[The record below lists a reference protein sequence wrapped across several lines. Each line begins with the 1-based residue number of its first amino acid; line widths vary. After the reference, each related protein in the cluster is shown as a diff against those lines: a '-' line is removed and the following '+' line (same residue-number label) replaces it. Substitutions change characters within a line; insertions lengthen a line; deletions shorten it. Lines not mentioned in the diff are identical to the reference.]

1 MFQRRR
7 YISSDDFYSQNTTDF
22 ESVVQAKTKLLSLSQ
37 LGETGMALSTAEGLC
52 FDFLNLRNKCADLLF
67 GLSASVSDSKVRYKE
82 IEGIYFRDHGVK
94 TSAADKSKLVQ
105 AYPEYVE
112 AHKHFNDLTDLYE
125 FIQMKRADFEAAYY
139 YYRDIASKK

>member
-7 YISSDDFYSQNTTDF
+7 YISSDGFYSQNTTDF

-82 IEGIYFRDHGVK
+82 IEGIQPKYFEIVCNILKISGEKGLPLD
-94 TSAADKSKLVQ
+94 S
-105 AYPEYVE
+105 Y
-112 AHKHFNDLTDLYE
+112 
-125 FIQMKRADFEAAYY
+125 
-139 YYRDIASKK
+139 KKY